1 MEMVKA
7 GRVGEVR
14 ERGRKVLAL
23 LGRKVGVFADGDGFF
38 ALELTCKHQGADL
51 SAGRVVGGVV
61 TCPRHGWRYELATG
75 RCLDHASA
83 PLRRHA
89 LELRGEEIWI
99 SLGPVEGGAP
109 GSNR

>member
-1 MEMVKA
+1 MDMIRA
-7 GRVGEVR
+7 GRVAEVR

-51 SAGRVVGGVV
+51 SAGRVERGVV

-83 PLRRHA
+83 PLRRHD
-89 LELRGEEIWI
+89 LEVRGEDIWI
-99 SLGPVEGGAP
+99 SLRPVEEGQP
-109 GSNR
+109 GV